1 MYDESRRIA
10 WQALITITTPAT
22 CKWLMSLKLFVS
34 LSLALAAYCLDI
46 DGSKT
51 RFRLEFVQNTE
62 WFPAS
67 QSNSNKMFQT
77 EPRQ

>member
-1 MYDESRRIA
+1 
-10 WQALITITTPAT
+10 
-22 CKWLMSLKLFVS
+22 MSLKLFVS